1 MAVSFS
7 SPWRALCAQF
17 ELFHC
22 RQAGLLDIYTPV
34 TQGARRPV
42 LLHVHGGAWMMGH
55 KSHQGQ
61 PLLHRMVELGWVG
74 VSINYRLALGTPIPP
89 KLLTSKRRLPG

>member
-7 SPWRALCAQF
+7 SSGVRYVRNLSYST
-17 ELFHC
+17 
-22 RQAGLLDIYTPV
+22 AGKRGSGRLHPV
-34 TQGARRPV
+34 TQGERRPV

-74 VSINYRLALGTPIPP
+74 VSINYRLAPGTPIPP
-89 KLLTSKRRLPG
+89 KLSMSKRRLPG